1 MYHGPFFLIFILC
14 SVYIS
19 DSPFYLVCWL
29 NRVFV
34 VLLGDEHNHK
44 KVFTVAVM
52 ITFRKRNGVQVCQV
66 YTQLCL

>member
-1 MYHGPFFLIFILC
+1 MCHGIFLNFYFS
-14 SVYIS
+14 SVFVS

-34 VLLGDEHNHK
+34 VLLGDEHYHR

-52 ITFRKRNGVQVCQV
+52 ITFRKRNGIQVCQV
-66 YTQLCL
+66 YTHLCL

>member
-1 MYHGPFFLIFILC
+1 MCHGTFLNLYFMFC
-14 SVYIS
+14 FVS

-52 ITFRKRNGVQVCQV
+52 VTFRKGNGIQVCQV
-66 YTQLCL
+66 YAQLCL